1 MKRNFDNF
9 VLSYY
14 LTYMKTNYID
24 LKMTIKFDLNNA
36 VFQSDPDEEVNRILE
51 VIKQQI
57 LVGPLVTINRQEPCK
72 FGHKI
77 IDDFGN
83 TIGKW
88 EIKGK

>member
-1 MKRNFDNF
+1 M
-9 VLSYY
+9 
-14 LTYMKTNYID
+14 TNKYID

-36 VFQSDPDEEVNRILE
+36 VFQDDPDEEVNRILE

-57 LVGPLVTINRQEPCK
+57 LVGPLPTISRQKPCK

-77 IDDFGN
+77 IDNFGSAV
-83 TIGKW
+83 GKW